1 MVSDVCEMYG
11 MFSFPSRAA
20 LPRRSVQP
28 YVGVSKFKE
37 DVKKISVCSAL
48 FMCISLFYGF
58 VFFYR
63 NVFLYLTPAAVV
75 RGGVSSS
82 LSPSCCK

>member
-58 VFFYR
+58 VFFLQKCFFVPYACSSGSR
-63 NVFLYLTPAAVV
+63 RCEFESLAV
-75 RGGVSSS
+75 
-82 LSPSCCK
+82 LL